1 MRKKDRYSRFRM
13 YIATTL
19 MAFMIPALF
28 SVSIVLSNKQK
39 YLDNV
44 IEYINKVSPI
54 DISISDIS
62 ISYKLELVLD
72 NVKLYSKNSK
82 EAFFD
87 MDKASLRFN
96 FLRIFIK
103 RDPLYLLSDINI
115 DNADFYPI
123 VFDTSI
129 FKSESTNKKNIYESM
144 RDTVNSIT
152 PIFMDKNIHIK
163 NFSAKV
169 VDNNSTTEVS
179 LNSLYGNFRD
189 YGYFLS
195 YDLNLPDKT
204 IVHLASESTTN
215 LSDIKT
221 LIYAKDENGDL
232 FKYNLFITNTY
243 DKVESSL
250 QNENKYDFIN
260 FNYNHNNEDINFS
273 VTNIKIE
280 KDTVYKFMDIAL
292 DTPIIYKFVKLD
304 NKKITSISNYINTF
318 RDADINAYGYYSLK
332 NITNSYIDFKRSYI
346 KCYIFKC

>member
-1 MRKKDRYSRFRM
+1 
-13 YIATTL
+13 

-250 QNENKYDFIN
+250 QNENKYDFR
-260 FNYNHNNEDINFS
+260 
-273 VTNIKIE
+273 
-280 KDTVYKFMDIAL
+280 M
-292 DTPIIYKFVKLD
+292 
-304 NKKITSISNYINTF
+304 
-318 RDADINAYGYYSLK
+318 
-332 NITNSYIDFKRSYI
+332 
-346 KCYIFKC
+346 